1 MRYFFA
7 FISAILKIISA
18 FFGVFMSY
26 FFDVLHAALII
37 VVLCFLAYKIDV
49 LTYRIDRMNGCLCQ
63 TDSECEV
70 YDYGG

>member
-1 MRYFFA
+1 MR
-7 FISAILKIISA
+7 
-18 FFGVFMSY
+18 Y

-70 YDYGG
+70 YDYDGS